1 MTDKLPPRL
10 NIDTASMIVE
20 FNASVWTARKLDRT
34 TTDEVINN
42 KNARSHDAA
51 RVNKYLLAGHD
62 QLEKIQKQVANT
74 RIYVYDQTLPWSDNG
89 QRLLP
94 VTKFLAFDQAMDDKK
109 QEFEKLVAD
118 FVQVYP
124 TLITAQAMSLGD
136 MFKRDDFPSAAE
148 IARKFAWSLGY
159 LPVPKAG
166 DFRVDVG
173 NEAQRELQ
181 EKLEELSNKRVAEAH
196 QSLWTRLHEHLQRMA
211 DRLQVDKVN
220 GEEKPRR
227 FHDTLVTGGLE
238 LCDLLKDL
246 NLTQDQDLENA
257 RSRLEKTLLGV
268 EPDELRKNMDTRQH
282 VASEVKTILDKFSW

>member
-94 VTKFLAFDQAMDDKK
+94 VTKFLAFDQAMDDRK

-257 RSRLEKTLLGV
+257 RARLEKTLLGV